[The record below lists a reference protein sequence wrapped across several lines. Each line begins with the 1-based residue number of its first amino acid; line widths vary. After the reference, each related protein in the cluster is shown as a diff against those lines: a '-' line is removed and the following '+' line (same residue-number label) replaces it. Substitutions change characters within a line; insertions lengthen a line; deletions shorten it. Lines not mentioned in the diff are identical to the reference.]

1 LAARE
6 AENVT
11 FPWVAE
17 WEKPCR
23 NIVLGGFSNT
33 ASQSVPSVGKGA
45 LRMKSWVRQLRGLCL
60 VGMALAGFALCTAV
74 GAVATASYAS
84 AQSSIVVE
92 GNRRVEADT
101 IRSYFRLNPGEHLDS
116 YKIDQALKALYATGL
131 FQEVRINQA
140 GGRLIV
146 TVIENPVI
154 NRVAF
159 EGNSKLKDDQ
169 LSSEVQSKTRGTLS
183 RPTVQADV
191 QRIVEIYRR
200 NGRFDARVNPKIIE
214 LPNNRVDLVFEIQ
227 EADKTGVKKII
238 FVGNKAYG
246 DQRLL
251 DEIKTNET
259 SWFWFVAFFQS
270 ADIYDPDRIEA
281 DRDLIRRFYLKHGYA
296 DVRVVSAV
304 SVYDPAKK
312 GFIVTFTLDEG
323 ARYRFGK
330 IDIQSNVPQVDPTTL
345 YGRSKVGRGD
355 VYNAEAVEK
364 SVENMSI
371 EVARRG
377 YPFAVVRPRGDRDLA
392 THTINVTFTV
402 EEGPRVYIE
411 RINIRN
417 NTRTR
422 DYVIRRE
429 FDIGEGD
436 AYNRALVDRA
446 ERRLKNLNYF
456 KTVKITNEPGSAPDR
471 VVLNVDVEEIPTGE
485 FSVSGGYSTASGW
498 MAELSVSERNLL
510 GQGQYARFAVQYG
523 QYARGFELSFAEPFF
538 LGNRLG
544 VGLDLYA
551 KQTLATNYVSY
562 NSQTLGA
569 ATRAGFA
576 LSEELS
582 FQARYNIYSQKIT
595 LPFQYNDC
603 QYSTNALINGGPGV
617 NQTNEAALASG
628 GCYANGES
636 SLAVRRE
643 LAAGAVLVSMLGYS
657 FAYNTL
663 DNNRNPTSGLYAEFK
678 QDFAGVGGDVN
689 FIRSTADSRSYY
701 EMFSDVVAVLHLQAG
716 HIAGFGGKD
725 LRMLDHFQMGPNL
738 VRGFAPSGIGPRD
751 LTSMTFNGYGDP
763 LGGSMYWGASLE
775 AQAPFYF
782 LPKDAGLKGAIF
794 ADAGSLWD
802 YKGPTTWNVTGE
814 TLTPAP
820 DSGAIRASVGVGL
833 IWNSPFGPLRFD
845 YSFPLMKQGYDRIQQ
860 FRFGGGTKF

>member
-1 LAARE
+1 M
-6 AENVT
+6 
-11 FPWVAE
+11 
-17 WEKPCR
+17 
-23 NIVLGGFSNT
+23 VLGGFRNT

-45 LRMKSWVRQLRGLCL
+45 LRMKLWVRQLRGLCL
-60 VGMALAGFALCTAV
+60 VGMALAGFSLCTAV

-84 AQSSIVVE
+84 AQSSGSIVVE

-101 IRSYFRLNPGEHLDS
+101 IRSYFRLNAGERLDS

-131 FQEVRINQA
+131 FQDVRINQA
-140 GGRLIV
+140 GGRLVV

-169 LSSEVQSKTRGTLS
+169 LANEVQSKTRGTLS

-200 NGRFDARVNPKIIE
+200 NGRFDARVEPKIIE
-214 LPNNRVDLVFEIQ
+214 LPNNRVDLVFEIK

-246 DQRLL
+246 DQRLA

-259 SWFWFVAFFQS
+259 SWFWILAFFQS

-304 SVYDPAKK
+304 SVYDPVKK

-323 ARYRFGK
+323 ERYRFGK
-330 IDIQSNVPQVDPTTL
+330 IDIQSHVPQVDPNTL
-345 YGRSKVGRGD
+345 YGRSKAARGD

-402 EEGPRVYIE
+402 EDGPRVYIE

-417 NTRTR
+417 NSRTR

-510 GQGQYARFAVQYG
+510 GQGQYGRFAVQYG
-523 QYARGFELSFAEPFF
+523 QYARGFELSFAEPYFM
-538 LGNRLG
+538 GNRLG
-544 VGLDLYA
+544 VGIDLYA
-551 KQTLATNYVSY
+551 KQTLATNYISY
-562 NSQTLGA
+562 NSQTLGM

-582 FQARYNIYSQKIT
+582 FQGRYNIYSQKIT
-595 LPFQYNDC
+595 LPIQYDDC
-603 QYSTNALINGGPGV
+603 QFSPNALVNNPVPGV
-617 NQTNEAALASG
+617 NGVGAGATPVGVSPTNEALRTDG
-628 GCYANGES
+628 GNCYANGEA
-636 SLAVRRE
+636 SLAVRKE
-643 LAAGAVLVSMLGYS
+643 LAAGAVLVSMLGYTV
-657 FAYNTL
+657 AYNTL
-663 DNNRNPTSGLYAEFK
+663 DNNRNPTAGTYAEFK

-689 FIRSTADSRSYY
+689 FIRTTVDTRSYY
-701 EMFSDVVAVLHLQAG
+701 EMFSDVVA
-716 HIAGFGGKD
+716 
-725 LRMLDHFQMGPNL
+725 R
-738 VRGFAPSGIGPRD
+738 APSAGRPYRR
-751 LTSMTFNGYGDP
+751 
-763 LGGSMYWGASLE
+763 LGRQGT
-775 AQAPFYF
+775 PH
-782 LPKDAGLKGAIF
+782 
-794 ADAGSLWD
+794 AGSFPDGTEPGSRLRTVRHW
-802 YKGPTTWNVTGE
+802 
-814 TLTPAP
+814 PARYHARHQP
-820 DSGAIRASVGVGL
+820 GSAGRQHLLGCQPGGAGAVLLPAQGRRPQGRGL
-833 IWNSPFGPLRFD
+833 RGCRLALGLQRSDQLER
-845 YSFPLMKQGYDRIQQ
+845 DR
-860 FRFGGGTKF
+860 

>member
-1 LAARE
+1 MNL
-6 AENVT
+6 
-11 FPWVAE
+11 
-17 WEKPCR
+17 
-23 NIVLGGFSNT
+23 
-33 ASQSVPSVGKGA
+33 
-45 LRMKSWVRQLRGLCL
+45 WVRQLRGLCL
-60 VGMALAGFALCTAV
+60 IGMALAGFSFCAAV
-74 GAVATASYAS
+74 GAVATAGYAS
-84 AQSSIVVE
+84 AQSSGAIVVE

-101 IRSYFRLNPGEHLDS
+101 IRSYFRLNAGERLDS

-131 FQEVRINQA
+131 FQDVRINQA
-140 GGRLIV
+140 GGRLVV

-169 LSSEVQSKTRGTLS
+169 LANEVQSKTRGTLS

-200 NGRFDARVNPKIIE
+200 NGRFDARVEPKIIE
-214 LPNNRVDLVFEIQ
+214 LPNNRVDLVFEIK

-259 SWFWFVAFFQS
+259 SWFWVLAFFQS

-304 SVYDPAKK
+304 SVYDPVKK

-323 ARYRFGK
+323 ERYRFGK
-330 IDIQSNVPQVDPTTL
+330 IDIQSHVPQVDPNTL
-345 YGRSKVGRGD
+345 YGRSKAARGD

-377 YPFAVVRPRGDRDLA
+377 YPFALVRPRGDRDLA

-402 EEGPRVYIE
+402 EDGPRVYIE

-417 NTRTR
+417 NSRTR

-485 FSVSGGYSTASGW
+485 FSISGGYSTASGW
-498 MAELSVSERNLL
+498 MAELSVAERNLL

-523 QYARGFELSFAEPFF
+523 QYARGFELSFAEPYFM
-538 LGNRLG
+538 GNRLG
-544 VGLDLYA
+544 VGIDLYA
-551 KQTLATNYVSY
+551 KQTLATNYISY
-562 NSQTLGA
+562 NSQTLGI

-582 FQARYNIYSQKIT
+582 FQARYNIYSQKVT

-603 QYSTNALINGGPGV
+603 QFSPNALVNNPVPGFNGVGAGATPVGV
-617 NQTNEAALASG
+617 NPTNEALRTDG
-628 GCYANGES
+628 GNCYANGEA
-636 SLAVRRE
+636 SLAVRKE
-643 LAAGAVLVSMLGYS
+643 LAAGAVLVSMLGYTV
-657 FAYNTL
+657 AYNTL
-663 DNNRNPTSGLYAEFK
+663 DNNRNPTAGIYAEFK

-689 FIRSTADSRSYY
+689 FIRSTIDTRSYY
-701 EMFSDVVAVLHLQAG
+701 EMFSDVVAVLHLQGG
-716 HIAGFGGKD
+716 HIAGWGGKD

-751 LTSMTFNGYGDP
+751 ITTGTNLDP
-763 LGGSMYWGASLE
+763 LGGSIYWGASLE

-782 LPKDAGLKGAIF
+782 LPKDAGLKGAVF

-802 YKGPTTWNVTGE
+802 YRGPTSWNVTGE
-814 TLTPAP
+814 TLQPAP

-845 YSFPLMKQGYDRIQQ
+845 YSFPLAKQGYDRTQQ

>member
-1 LAARE
+1 MNL
-6 AENVT
+6 
-11 FPWVAE
+11 
-17 WEKPCR
+17 
-23 NIVLGGFSNT
+23 
-33 ASQSVPSVGKGA
+33 
-45 LRMKSWVRQLRGLCL
+45 WVRRLRGLCL
-60 VGMALAGFALCTAV
+60 VGMVLAGAVFCTAL
-74 GAVATASYAS
+74 GAVATAGYAS
-84 AQSSIVVE
+84 AQSAGAIVVE

-101 IRSYFRLNPGEHLDS
+101 IRSYFRLNPGERLDS

-131 FQEVRINQA
+131 FQDVRINPA
-140 GGRLIV
+140 GGRLVV

-169 LSSEVQSKTRGTLS
+169 LSNEVQSKPRGTLS

-200 NGRFDARVNPKIIE
+200 NGRFDARVEPKIIE
-214 LPNNRVDLVFEIQ
+214 LPNNRVDLVFEIK

-259 SWFWFVAFFQS
+259 SWFWIVAFFQS

-304 SVYDPAKK
+304 SVYDPVKK

-323 ARYRFGK
+323 ERYRFGK
-330 IDIQSNVPQVDPTTL
+330 VDIQSNVPQVDANTL
-345 YGRSKVGRGD
+345 YNRSKAARGD

-402 EEGPRVYIE
+402 EDGPRVYIE

-456 KTVKITNEPGSAPDR
+456 KNVKITNEPGSAPDR
-471 VVLNVDVEEIPTGE
+471 VVLNVDVEEVPTGE

-523 QYARGFELSFAEPFF
+523 QYARGFELSFAEPYFM
-538 LGNRLG
+538 GNRLG

-551 KQTLATNYVSY
+551 KETLATNYISY
-562 NSQTLGA
+562 NSQTIGM

-595 LPFQYNDC
+595 LPYQYNDC
-603 QYSTNALINGGPGV
+603 QFSPNALIQGGTGV
-617 NQTNEAALASG
+617 NTTNEAALPGG
-628 GCYANGES
+628 GCYANGEA

-643 LAAGAVLVSMLGYS
+643 LAQGAVVVSMLGYTV
-657 FAYNTL
+657 AYNTL
-663 DNNRNPTSGLYAEFK
+663 DNNRNPTAGIYAELK
-678 QDFAGVGGDVN
+678 QDFAGIGGDVN
-689 FIRSTADSRSYY
+689 FIRTTVDTRSYY
-701 EMFSDVVAVLHLQAG
+701 EMFSDVVAVLHLQGG
-716 HIAGFGGKD
+716 HIAGWGAKADGCCD
-725 LRMLDHFQMGPNL
+725 VRMLDHFQMGPNL

-751 LTSMTFNGYGDP
+751 ITPGTNQDP
-763 LGGSMYWGASLE
+763 LGGTFYWGASLE
-775 AQAPFYF
+775 AQAPFSF
-782 LPKDAGLKGAIF
+782 LPKDAGLKGAVF
-794 ADAGSLWD
+794 ADAGSLMN
-802 YKGPTTWNVTGE
+802 YKGPTFWNVTGE